1 MSSGRSETESS
12 KRPPAEYH
20 FFRSRKFFTFS
31 PTIVAVAVAVVFSRG
46 QGRRGGEEEFPLSPF
61 PLLRADCVL
70 SRYQTR
76 HAVTRPVVCQPRREI
91 SLRGSPFVPFFFFF
105 PALSTTKS
113 SPMRGLRD
121 DALLPRRARKTTTG
135 GENPS
140 KLDGGCV
147 SESVGVKSRGSAAS
161 KLLSKSNCA

>member
-1 MSSGRSETESS
+1 MSSGRSETEST

-31 PTIVAVAVAVVFSRG
+31 FSDHRRRRRRLFKRTG
-46 QGRRGGEEEFPLSPF
+46 TRGGEQGFPLSPF

-70 SRYQTR
+70 SRCQTR
-76 HAVTRPVVCQPRREI
+76 RAVTRPVVCQPRREI
-91 SLRGSPFVPFFFFF
+91 SLRGPPFVPFFFFF
-105 PALSTTKS
+105 PASSTTKS

-121 DALLPRRARKTTTG
+121 DALLPHRARKTTTG

-147 SESVGVKSRGSAAS
+147 SENASVKS
-161 KLLSKSNCA
+161 